1 MKIILQRVEKARVE
15 VDKIII
21 GKIDRGYLL
30 LVGFDR
36 GDSENL
42 LEPMLD
48 KVLKLKLFPDEN
60 NRFNHSIKE
69 IDGSLLIVSQF
80 TLSANIKKGN
90 KPSFSNALEPELAEK
105 LYDQLLDIAQSKELP
120 VASGSFGA
128 MMQIHLQNDGPVTI
142 PIDSRDIFPSLL

>member
-1 MKIILQRVEKARVE
+1 MKIILQRVKKARVE
-15 VDKIII
+15 VDTNII

-36 GDSENL
+36 GDRENL

-69 IDGSLLIVSQF
+69 MGGSLLIVSQF

-105 LYDQLLDIAQSKELP
+105 LYDQLLDIARSKELP